1 MSEVKP
7 GFIDGHLKNPSYN
20 EVCTGKT
27 GHVEAVEV
35 KYDSK
40 KIPLKDLFFVFFN
53 IHDPTTLNRQGNDIG
68 TQYRSGI
75 YFTETEQE
83 VTAIQIIK
91 NLDSQ
96 KIFDNP
102 IVTEVKEATLFYK
115 AEEHF
120 DYYNQNKNQSYCN
133 YVINPKVEKLKTHF
147 SNLVKSDLS

>member
-1 MSEVKP
+1 M
-7 GFIDGHLKNPSYN
+7 
-20 EVCTGKT
+20 
-27 GHVEAVEV
+27 
-35 KYDSK
+35 
-40 KIPLKDLFFVFFN
+40 FFVFFN
-53 IHDPTTLNRQGNDIG
+53 IHDPTTLNCQGNDVG

-91 NLDSQ
+91 NLDSE

-102 IVTEVKEATLFYK
+102 IVTEIKEATFFYK
-115 AEEHF
+115 AEEHV

-133 YVINPKVEKLKTHF
+133 YVINPKIDKLKTYF